1 MAIEVITKEDLEQF
15 RVRLLEDIKKL
26 TVHVKPV
33 KKEWLKG
40 SEVRKMLK
48 ISSGTLQTLRINQTL
63 HGSKIGGI
71 YYYRLE
77 EIEKLLEK

>member
-1 MAIEVITKEDLEQF
+1 MSIEVITKEDLEQF

-26 TVHVKPV
+26 AMPGEVI

-48 ISSGTLQTLRINQTL
+48 ISSGTLQTLRINQIF

-71 YYYRLE
+71 YYYRME